1 MQFAG
6 ILFQATGSV
15 SCQRGQT
22 RKVLNLSKL
31 HGISRVCMLLEQD
44 LCPEMLLKSPQM
56 SVERDRS
63 ITLKATVLKKDE

>member
-1 MQFAG
+1 
-6 ILFQATGSV
+6 
-15 SCQRGQT
+15 
-22 RKVLNLSKL
+22 
-31 HGISRVCMLLEQD
+31 MLLEQD